1 MQHNV
6 GGICN
11 SLSILSPCAAWLEL
25 TEPSLR
31 FWRRSLVPLTSVP
44 LCRHHCTP
52 LEIPTFAHLNDIWL
66 LLPTALQF
74 PLPKKEIVI
83 VFSSSAQSNWFFNS
97 WSFNAMVCLIEA
109 LGGFQVCNAH
119 IISYYLIEMPQNIH
133 QICGMRGTPRMRVIF
148 RGCWGSLGFQLGKR
162 LLDQIRQVLFRLTC
176 MARYPDSSSQSLNT
190 FSHDLTLC

>member
-1 MQHNV
+1 MQHKV

-31 FWRRSLVPLTSVP
+31 FWRRSLVPLSHQCATVP
-44 LCRHHCTP
+44 APLHP

-83 VFSSSAQSNWFFNS
+83 VFSSSAQSNWFSNS

-162 LLDQIRQVLFRLTC
+162 LLDQIRQVLLS
-176 MARYPDSSSQSLNT
+176 DS
-190 FSHDLTLC
+190 HAWPVTLIAAANP